1 MSNGVIIARLR
12 DDDEA
17 RDANDPSASPNG
29 ADAPPRR
36 VPSASTTA
44 SLLSTNE
51 RLALLAEFRD
61 ALLDIT
67 ETMRVAPGIMQRMP
81 PLPVAMD
88 GALASALLPP
98 PKTFLTSSRFGNQP
112 ARSPMT
118 FVPPNAPNAPTAP
131 NARTNGAVPN
141 GARANEKSARTKSLR
156 REKDAARV
164 SGKRAPKGA
173 GAAAAPRANK
183 KK

>member
-1 MSNGVIIARLR
+1 
-12 DDDEA
+12 
-17 RDANDPSASPNG
+17 
-29 ADAPPRR
+29 
-36 VPSASTTA
+36 
-44 SLLSTNE
+44 LLSTNE

-81 PLPVAMD
+81 PLPVALD

-98 PKTFLTSSRFGNQP
+98 PKTFLTSSRFGEQP

-118 FVPPNAPNAPTAP
+118 FVPPTVPTVPTVPNAPSVP
-131 NARTNGAVPN
+131 NARTNGALPNGALPNGAPPN
-141 GARANEKSARTKSLR
+141 GARAAKAPGASARMKSLQK

-173 GAAAAPRANK
+173 AAAPRANK